1 MPPGHPKGKTQKIA
15 IELQIKK
22 MIETLFSIKM
32 AYELVL
38 VDPIFNREIAGLFY
52 IFFVMI

>member
-1 MPPGHPKGKTQKIA
+1 MPPGHPKGKTQKIT